1 MINLLKA
8 IFIDI
13 DGTLRVN
20 KKIDEKIINSLEALN
35 NLGVKVIITTDAH
48 YLRKEDAKVQDM
60 LMCIQMGKNLEIA
73 S

>member
-35 NLGVKVIITTDAH
+35 NLGVKVETSFMQET
-48 YLRKEDAKVQDM
+48 
-60 LMCIQMGKNLEIA
+60 
-73 S
+73 